1 MESTEERCGYI
12 TDERQLL
19 TEIEPILKDFF
30 VADFNVTADG
40 LIMKLGNGQK
50 FKLSITE
57 ITQQ

>member
-1 MESTEERCGYI
+1 MESTEERCCYI

-50 FKLSITE
+50 FKFSITE